1 MNYATPHSLQVDSRL
16 SGKIPASESFRVGP
30 CTVQLFKPL
39 HSQSFAWPPR
49 INLSSFDVRGQS
61 QRIWDHQAFC
71 ISSLPNS
78 FIMRTKGVRSFVLLV
93 AVQAQQSLWMRK
105 LSASS
110 DARLVQ

>member
-1 MNYATPHSLQVDSRL
+1 MPHRTVSELT
-16 SGKIPASESFRVGP
+16 PASLTDPASKSFKVGP
-30 CTVQLFKPL
+30 CTLHWFKPL

-49 INLSSFDVRGQS
+49 INLSSFDMRGQS
-61 QRIWDHQAFC
+61 QTIWEHQAFC

-78 FIMRTKGVRSFVLLV
+78 FIMRTKGVRSFVLPV